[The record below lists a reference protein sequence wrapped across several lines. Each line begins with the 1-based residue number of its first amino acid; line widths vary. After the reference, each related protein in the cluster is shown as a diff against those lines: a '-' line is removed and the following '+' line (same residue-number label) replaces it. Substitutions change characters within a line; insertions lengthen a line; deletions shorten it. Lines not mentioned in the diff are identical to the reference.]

1 MAIRTGTGRGQ
12 LWSPYKS
19 WTHFMQSSEQPCWR
33 VVQPGCQGWLKDI
46 FYTGVFLTE
55 SNFPARSTIVALFFL
70 KGDSSSGKCH
80 LSPYRNWSTAS
91 TPGHSERASCR
102 SSTRVSCNIP
112 HVCSMTP
119 QRYTFINKVVWGGRE
134 REWEWLLLLFRSSDT
149 SRRFMNTPNNPSSW
163 CQPVVDQSVC
173 SKWSCKM
180 QRGAGRAE
188 RFTIVGSSS
197 SFGLMRRSMWG
208 SVLWNL

>member
-19 WTHFMQSSEQPCWR
+19 WTHSMQSSEQPCWR

-55 SNFPARSTIVALFFL
+55 SNFPARSTIVALFFSERWLQFWEMPPFSLQEL
-70 KGDSSSGKCH
+70 KYS
-80 LSPYRNWSTAS
+80 L
-91 TPGHSERASCR
+91 HSRSQRASCR